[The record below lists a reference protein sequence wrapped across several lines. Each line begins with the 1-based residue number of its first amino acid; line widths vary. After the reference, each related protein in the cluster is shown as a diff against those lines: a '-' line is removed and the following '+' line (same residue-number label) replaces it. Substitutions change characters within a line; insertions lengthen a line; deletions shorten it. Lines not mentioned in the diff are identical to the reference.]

1 MKTVLVVDDDA
12 DVRELIVWKLTHA
25 GYATVAAPDGRAGF
39 IAAGGGADGSGRV
52 PDLILVD
59 WMMPRMT
66 GIELCQALRD
76 DPATAGVPII
86 LLTAKADEAEVERGF
101 AIGVDDYI
109 VKPFSPREMLS
120 RVQAV
125 LARAGART

>member
-1 MKTVLVVDDDA
+1 MKTVLVVEDDTDI
-12 DVRELIVWKLTHA
+12 RELLVWKLTHA
-25 GYATVAAPDGRAGF
+25 GYVAVAAPDGVAGVV
-39 IAAGGGADGSGRV
+39 AATGGPDGTGEV
-52 PDLILVD
+52 PDLVLVD

-76 DPATAGVPII
+76 HPATASVPII

-101 AIGVDDYI
+101 AVGVDDYI

-125 LARAGART
+125 LARTGARR